1 MNNRSLLL
9 FSLPLIAL
17 YASVAEAGE
26 TGNIRGHVEDDG
38 GLAVPGAT
46 VVLSGTNIAGEM
58 SVDTDENG
66 DFRFLSVPPGTH
78 SLRVVKS
85 GLAPTSLKV
94 TVRLDET
101 AFAPVTLAVAGG
113 AEVIVEQTLPVI
125 DATRSAVSTE
135 LSAASLADLP
145 TGRSYQDAV
154 KMIPGVAGRVNT
166 QEGGPSDGN
175 PSVRGEGQYGNNYL
189 LDGISTRDPATK
201 TFGTNVNFDAI
212 SDIQVYTDGAP
223 AEFGQA
229 TGMLVNVVTKDGG
242 DEHHG
247 TAMYRQGFSAGAG
260 TYGVA
265 DQTDAD
271 GDGIVAEEIQKE
283 KRSFLAENLALSA
296 GGPIVKERLWY
307 FAAIDFSTE
316 STQYEGMTVKYKPT
330 SLDGFA
336 KVTFFASPNVTLKA
350 QFSGSLTDIDN
361 YQTSAVFT
369 EEAQSKYHSDDYS
382 PLVSVEWRPAAA
394 TVWELE
400 ALYQNGH
407 VNVSPKSDDVNAYQL
422 FDADTGQYLNNFD
435 EYDLNQRGRMG
446 MSLKL
451 TQLVDNFL
459 GDHKFKLGGEFWRV
473 SDTRN
478 LIFTGAGETDYIEL
492 GKDTPDDTSDD
503 GTGVQYTRGTAS
515 DGTYYACEAEDH
527 SDCLA
532 KEEYKAVGDIGHVGL
547 ITSFFL
553 QDDWVPA
560 KYLTVNAGIRA
571 DHEQLLQNEGAEI
584 ISSWMIAPRLGA
596 AWDVTHDSKTLLS
609 ANAGRYYDVSGN
621 SFADWGDTRS
631 AFVFA
636 QYEQNGDGTYT
647 NVFTQDPEANPLVY
661 CNDYSLDDYQSRL
674 TDGGMGEFDSWLQR
688 KYLEDNICNGSLRPY
703 HLDKFAVGLK
713 RELFPLFAVGVRGIL
728 SKTMDLPE
736 DVDFDLD
743 NWVIT
748 NPESK
753 TRDYKAIEF
762 TAEKKFDKHWQ
773 LLASYTLSES
783 KGTSPGQFELP
794 SGGST
799 GSDGNQVGVYLDDIS
814 SQATRTMYF
823 DAGYGW
829 LVDGL
834 SGLGT
839 VNDDAGYYGYLPYH
853 SFHSV
858 KINGSY
864 TFNFGTTVGL
874 VYEFDSGHAWQ
885 KRGYVTLYQDYFS
898 LPEGRGTRFT
908 PPVNYV
914 DFRVAHKI
922 GFQHDRSLEIS
933 VDVYNLFDFE
943 TPITYYEN
951 DNESF
956 GLVLYRQAP
965 RSVEAAVKFVY

>member
-1 MNNRSLLL
+1 
-9 FSLPLIAL
+9 
-17 YASVAEAGE
+17 
-26 TGNIRGHVEDDG
+26 
-38 GLAVPGAT
+38 
-46 VVLSGTNIAGEM
+46 M
-58 SVDTDENG
+58 SVETDENG
-66 DFRFLSVPPGTH
+66 DFRLLNVPPGTH
-78 SLRVVKS
+78 FMRVVKS
-85 GLAPTSLKV
+85 GLSPATLRV

-113 AEVIVEQTLPVI
+113 ADVIVEEVLPVI
-125 DATRSAVSTE
+125 DTTRSAISTE
-135 LSAASLADLP
+135 LSAATLANLP
-145 TGRSYQDAV
+145 VGRSYQDAV
-154 KMIPGVAGRVNT
+154 NIVPGVSGRVDT
-166 QEGGPSDGN
+166 QNGGPSNGN

-201 TFGTNVNFDAI
+201 TFGSNVNFDAI

-247 TAMYRQGFSAGAG
+247 AVLYRQGFSAGSG
-260 TYGVA
+260 TSGVA
-265 DQTDAD
+265 DLTDSNEN
-271 GDGIVAEEIQKE
+271 GIYSEEIEKE
-283 KRSFLAENLALSA
+283 KRSFLQENLAISA

-307 FAAIDFSTE
+307 FAAIDFSTS

-330 SLDGFA
+330 TLDGFA
-336 KVTFFASPNVTLKA
+336 KVTFFASSNVTVKG
-350 QFSGSLTDIDN
+350 QFAGSFTDIQN

-369 EEAQSKYHSDDYS
+369 PEAQSTYHSDDYS
-382 PLVSVEWRPAAA
+382 PLLTLEWRPGAT
-394 TVWELE
+394 TVWDLE
-400 ALYQNGH
+400 GLYQNGH
-407 VNVSPKSDDVNAYQL
+407 VNDSPSSDNVDAYQL
-422 FDADTGQYLNNFD
+422 FDRDTGQYLNNFD
-435 EYDLNQRGRMG
+435 QYDINQRGRVG

-451 TQLVDNFL
+451 TQLVDDFL

-473 SDTRN
+473 TDTRN
-478 LIFTGAGETDYIEL
+478 LIFTGAGEAEYIEL

-503 GTGVQYTRGTAS
+503 GTGVQYTRGTAD
-515 DGTYYACEAEDH
+515 DGTYYACEAADH

-532 KEEYKAVGDIGHVGL
+532 KEEYKAVGAIGHVGL

-553 QDDWVPA
+553 QDDWVPT
-560 KYLTVNAGIRA
+560 KFVTMNVGIRA
-571 DHEQLLQNEGAEI
+571 DHEQLLQNEGAQI
-584 ISSWMIAPRLGA
+584 VNSWMIAPRLGA
-596 AWDVTHDSKTLLS
+596 AWDVTHDSKTLIS
-609 ANAGRYYDVSGN
+609 ANAGRYFDVAGN
-621 SFADWGDTRS
+621 GFADWGDTRS

-661 CNDYSLDDYQSRL
+661 CNDPSLDDYQNTL
-674 TDGGMGEFDSWLQR
+674 ATGGSGEFDAWLQR
-688 KYLEDNICNGSLRPY
+688 SYLETNVCNGSLRPY
-703 HLDKFAVGLK
+703 HMDKYAVGLK

-728 SKTMDLPE
+728 SKTVDLPE

-753 TRDYKAIEF
+753 YRDYKALEF
-762 TAEKKFDKHWQ
+762 TAEKKFDSHWQ

-783 KGTSPGQFELP
+783 KGTTPGQFELP

-799 GSDGNQVGVYLDDIS
+799 GSNGNEVGVYLDDIS
-814 SQATRTMYF
+814 SQATRTTFF

-834 SGLGT
+834 AGLGT
-839 VNDDAGYYGYLPYH
+839 LSDDAGYYGYLPYH

-858 KINGSY
+858 KVNGSY

-885 KRGYVTLYQDYFS
+885 KRGYVALYQDYFS
-898 LPEGRGTRFT
+898 MPEGRGSRFT

-914 DFRVAHKI
+914 DLRVAHA
-922 GFQHDRSLEIS
+922 FAFAHARSLEIS
-933 VDVYNLFDFE
+933 VDLFNVFDFE

-951 DNESF
+951 DNDSF
-956 GLVLYRQAP
+956 GLVLYRQEP
-965 RSVEAAVKFVY
+965 RSIQAALKFTY

>member
-1 MNNRSLLL
+1 MNRSLL
-9 FSLPLIAL
+9 FATLPLLAL
-17 YASVAEAGE
+17 YANVAEAGE
-26 TGNIRGHVEDDG
+26 TGSIRGHVEDDG
-38 GLAVPGAT
+38 GLSVPGAT
-46 VVLSGTNIAGEM
+46 IVLSGVNIAGEM

-66 DFRFLSVPPGTH
+66 DFRILNVPPGTH
-78 SLRVVKS
+78 SMRVVKS
-85 GLAPTSLKV
+85 GLAPTTLRV

-113 AEVIVEQTLPVI
+113 ADVVVEEVLPVI
-125 DATRSAVSTE
+125 DTTRSAISTE
-135 LSAASLADLP
+135 LSAATLANLP
-145 TGRSYQDAV
+145 VGRSYQDAV
-154 KMIPGVAGRVNT
+154 NIVPGVSGRVDT
-166 QEGGPSDGN
+166 QNGGPSNGN

-247 TAMYRQGFSAGAG
+247 AVLYRQGFSAGSG
-260 TYGVA
+260 TSGVA
-265 DQTDAD
+265 DLTDSNGND
-271 GDGIVAEEIQKE
+271 IYSEEIEKE
-283 KRSFLAENLALSA
+283 KRSFLQENLALSA
-296 GGPIVKERLWY
+296 GGPIVKEKLWY
-307 FAAIDFSTE
+307 FAAIDFSTS

-330 SLDGFA
+330 TLDGFA
-336 KVTFFASPNVTLKA
+336 KVTFFASSNVTVKG
-350 QFSGSLTDIDN
+350 QFAGSFTDIQN

-369 EEAQSKYHSDDYS
+369 PEAQSTYHSDDYS
-382 PLVSVEWRPAAA
+382 PLLTLEWRPGAS
-394 TVWELE
+394 TVWDLE
-400 ALYQNGH
+400 GLYQNGH
-407 VNVSPKSDDVNAYQL
+407 VNDTPSSDNVDAYQL
-422 FDADTGQYLNNFD
+422 YDRDSGQYLNNFD
-435 EYDLNQRGRMG
+435 QYDINQRGRVG

-473 SDTRN
+473 TDTRD

-503 GTGVQYTRGTAS
+503 GTGVQYTRGTAD
-515 DGTYYACEAEDH
+515 DGTYYACEAPDH

-532 KEEYKAVGDIGHVGL
+532 KEEYKAVGAIGHVGL

-553 QDDWVPA
+553 QDDWVPT
-560 KYLTVNAGIRA
+560 KFVTMNVGIRA

-584 ISSWMIAPRLGA
+584 VNSWMIAPRLGA
-596 AWDVTHDSKTLLS
+596 AWDVTQDSKTLIS
-609 ANAGRYYDVSGN
+609 ANAGRYFDVAGN
-621 SFADWGDTRS
+621 GFADWGDTRS

-647 NVFTQDPEANPLVY
+647 NVFTQDPEANPLIY
-661 CNDYSLDDYQSRL
+661 CNDPSLDDYQNTLS
-674 TDGGMGEFDSWLQR
+674 TGGSGEFDAWLQR
-688 KYLEDNICNGSLRPY
+688 SYLENNVCNGTLRPY
-703 HLDKFAVGLK
+703 HMDKYAVGLK

-728 SKTMDLPE
+728 SKTVDLPE

-753 TRDYKAIEF
+753 YRDYKALEF
-762 TAEKKFDKHWQ
+762 TAEKKFDSHWQ

-783 KGTSPGQFELP
+783 KGTTPGQFELP

-799 GSDGNQVGVYLDDIS
+799 GSNGNEVGVYLDDIS
-814 SQATRTMYF
+814 SQATRTTFF

-834 SGLGT
+834 AGLGT
-839 VNDDAGYYGYLPYH
+839 LSDDAGYYGYLPYH

-885 KRGYVTLYQDYFS
+885 KRGYVALYQDYFS
-898 LPEGRGTRFT
+898 MPEGRGSRFT
-908 PPVNYV
+908 PPTNYV
-914 DFRVAHKI
+914 DLRVAHK
-922 GFQHDRSLEIS
+922 FEFAHERALEIS
-933 VDVYNLFDFE
+933 VDLFNLFDFE

-951 DNESF
+951 DNDSF
-956 GLVLYRQAP
+956 GLVLYRQEP
-965 RSVEAAVKFVY
+965 RSIEAAVKFTY